1 MKKAMPFLGA
11 SLTLLAASWSS
22 VAKAQDAK
30 PFQDVPTTHWAYE
43 AVTDLQSKGIIIG
56 YPSGFFIGK
65 RALTRYEFAIAL
77 YRALKSLPA
86 AGVGPAGAT
95 GPAGEAGPPGPI
107 GPAGISPEDLQKLR
121 DLIATFGGELRQLGV
136 NVQDLTSRLDALT
149 KDVAGI
155 KNRLDRMIQWHA
167 DLFYGVRTNLSRN
180 PFVDYSG
187 APQGADQAIFGNTAS
202 VHDLHVYGT
211 GNVGSG
217 VTANLDL
224 VFSNYLSYRASN
236 TLLGGYPAA
245 NRNGGAEQVNA
256 YQANVSVPIA
266 PVGRNTTL
274 TIGRFK
280 NSNTAL
286 TYARPYTDA
295 YFDLPQYSD
304 NQYVGDGLKFESRF
318 GSARTSLWVT
328 SYDSTATT
336 SGALLNAPLVGSSNP
351 FSRHQ
356 IGGIV
361 NNQFGGGGLGQ
372 FGLNGFNGFNG
383 LNGFNGF
390 GNAAP
395 NSGLV
400 SDRQQIQSTQGAG
413 IHVGVPLFRL
423 GELGLS
429 LLDFG
434 SSGLNNVNPALNVGY
449 SNVVVYGANLT
460 LRPIGRIGINL
471 EGAKSVTQRGV
482 FNIDTQN
489 NDDNNAYIGNLTY
502 ASGPL
507 NVKLAYQYIDP
518 RYAAP
523 GYWNKIGNWYNPTNI
538 QGPSGTIGF
547 KANNALSAYIGGGY
561 YTGARNRPGN
571 LTMGSSITQGKAGVK
586 FNVNKYFNVGLDY
599 EGVIYDLSSAVG
611 GIAGRRGKPV
621 EQYITLGLGANLTS
635 NTTFKVAYQ
644 LINQQ
649 EVGSTYL
656 NGNGTAT
663 SNASVFTT
671 QLAVH
676 F

>member
-11 SLTLLAASWSS
+11 SLTLLAASWST

-86 AGVGPAGAT
+86 TST
-95 GPAGEAGPPGPI
+95 GPAGKDGANGADGAPGAAGSP
-107 GPAGISPEDLQKLR
+107 GISPEDLQKLR
-121 DLIATFGGELRQLGV
+121 DLITTFGGELRQLGV

-167 DLFYGVRTNLSRN
+167 DLFYGVRTNLSRT

-187 APQGADQAIFGNTAS
+187 AAQNADQAIFGNTAS

-224 VFSNYLSYRASN
+224 VFSNYLSYHASN

-245 NRNGGAEQVNA
+245 NRNGGAEQVTA
-256 YQANVSVPIA
+256 YQANVNVPITA
-266 PVGRNTTL
+266 IGRNTSL
-274 TIGRFK
+274 QIGRFK
-280 NSNTAL
+280 NRNTAL
-286 TYARPYTDA
+286 TYERPYTDA
-295 YFDLPQYSD
+295 YFDIPDYND
-304 NQYVGDGLKFESRF
+304 NQYVGDGLKFEGRF

-336 SGALLNAPLVGSSNP
+336 SGALLNSPLVGSSNP

-356 IGGIV
+356 IGGITT
-361 NNQFGGGGLGQ
+361 NQFSLNGLGQ
-372 FGLNGFNGFNG
+372 FGINGVLGLNSLNGFNQFAGG
-383 LNGFNGF
+383 AL
-390 GNAAP
+390 

-400 SDRQQIQSTQGAG
+400 PDRQQIQATQAAG

-434 SSGLNNVNPALNVGY
+434 SSGLNNINPALNTGF

-482 FNIDTQN
+482 FNIDGQN
-489 NDDNNAYIGNLTY
+489 NDDNNAYIGNVTY
-502 ASGPL
+502 ASGPI

-523 GYWNKIGNWYNPTNI
+523 GFWNKIGNWYNPTNI
-538 QGPSGTIGF
+538 QGPSGNVGYKI
-547 KANNALSAYIGGGY
+547 NNRLSAYVGGGY

-571 LTMGSSITQGKAGVK
+571 FTMGSSIAQGKAGIK
-586 FNVNKYFNVGLDY
+586 FNVNRYLNVGADY
-599 EGVIYDLSSAVG
+599 EGVIYDLSTAVSG
-611 GIAGRRGKPV
+611 TGRRGKPV
-621 EQYITLGLGANLTS
+621 EQYITLGIGANLTS

-644 LINQQ
+644 LLNQQ

-656 NGNGTAT
+656 GGTGTGT